1 LQDWAGV
8 FVANLTGVKGI
19 SASATG
25 KIEVAEIQF
34 DDRAPA
40 FANKGWAAISE
51 AGFNPFEAE
60 CLNSAAVVEFDAMEC
75 EANA

>member
-1 LQDWAGV
+1 MFAEGARGV
-8 FVANLTGVKGI
+8 GGVAA
-19 SASATG
+19 ASAG
-25 KIEVAEIQF
+25 EIEIAEIQF
-34 DDRAPA
+34 DDWAPA
-40 FANKGWAAISE
+40 FANKGWAEISE